1 MKRILLAAV
10 LIALILTTGCK
21 SKDKVHLNIDVNQID
36 EVSITTQ
43 MTNPVAEINLDKD
56 KWEDV
61 IDKLNSYSL
70 KEIKSEDKKGW
81 EYLFNIKTKDEVLQ
95 ISLSEDRI
103 SVGEKEYK
111 CNDYN
116 SEDFIYLFED
126 VDNWIIKLKQES
138 AI

>member
-1 MKRILLAAV
+1 MKRIFLVAV
-10 LIALILTTGCK
+10 LIALILTTGCAN
-21 SKDKVHLNIDVNQID
+21 KDETHLNIDVNQVD

-111 CNDYN
+111 CNDYK
-116 SEDFIYLFED
+116 SEDFIYLFKD
-126 VDNWIIKLKQES
+126 SDN
-138 AI
+138 

>member
-1 MKRILLAAV
+1 MKRIFLVAV

-21 SKDKVHLNIDVNQID
+21 NKDEVHLNIDLNQVNEI
-36 EVSITTQ
+36 SITTQ
-43 MTNPVAEINLDKD
+43 MRDPVAEINLDKD

-81 EYLFNIKTKDEVLQ
+81 EYLFNIKTKDELLQ
-95 ISLSEDRI
+95 ISLSEYRI

-111 CNDYN
+111 CKDYN
-116 SEDFIYLFED
+116 SEDFIYLFND
-126 VDNWIIKLKQES
+126 VGN
-138 AI
+138 

>member
-1 MKRILLAAV
+1 MKRIFLAAV
-10 LIALILTTGCK
+10 LIALILATGCK
-21 SKDKVHLNIDVNQID
+21 NKEEVHLNIDVNQVD

-56 KWEDV
+56 KWDDV

-81 EYLFNIKTKDEVLQ
+81 EYLFNIKIKDEVLQ

-103 SVGEKEYK
+103 SVGEKEYE
-111 CNDYN
+111 CNDYK

-126 VDNWIIKLKQES
+126 SDN
-138 AI
+138 

>member
-1 MKRILLAAV
+1 MKRIILAAV
-10 LIALILTTGCK
+10 LISLILATGCANK
-21 SKDKVHLNIDVNQID
+21 EEVHLNIDVNQVD
-36 EVSITTQ
+36 EISITTQ
-43 MTNPVAEINLDKD
+43 MRDPVAEINLDKD

-103 SVGEKEYK
+103 SVGEKEYE
-111 CNDYN
+111 CNDYK
-116 SEDFIYLFED
+116 SEDFIYLFKD
-126 VDNWIIKLKQES
+126 SDN
-138 AI
+138 

>member
-1 MKRILLAAV
+1 MKRIFLAAV
-10 LIALILTTGCK
+10 LIALILTTGCNNN
-21 SKDKVHLNIDVNQID
+21 DEVHLNIDVNQVD

-56 KWEDV
+56 KWDDV

-81 EYLFNIKTKDEVLQ
+81 EYLFNIKIKDEVLQ

-103 SVGEKEYK
+103 SVGEKEYE
-111 CNDYN
+111 CNDYK

-126 VDNWIIKLKQES
+126 SDN
-138 AI
+138 

>member
-1 MKRILLAAV
+1 MKRIFLAAV
-10 LIALILTTGCK
+10 LITLILTTACANK
-21 SKDKVHLNIDVNQID
+21 EEVHLNIDVDQVD
-36 EVSITTQ
+36 EISITTQ

-56 KWEDV
+56 KWQDV

-81 EYLFNIKTKDEVLQ
+81 EYLFNIKSKDELLQ

-111 CNDYN
+111 CKDYN

-126 VDNWIIKLKQES
+126 VDN
-138 AI
+138 

>member
-1 MKRILLAAV
+1 MKRIFLAAV
-10 LIALILTTGCK
+10 LIALILTTGCAN
-21 SKDKVHLNIDVNQID
+21 KDETHLNIDVDQID
-36 EVSITTQ
+36 EISITTQ

-81 EYLFNIKTKDEVLQ
+81 EYLFNIKTKDELLQ
-95 ISLSEDRI
+95 ISLSEDRMC
-103 SVGEKEYK
+103 VGDKEYK
-111 CNDYN
+111 CKDYN

-126 VDNWIIKLKQES
+126 IDN
-138 AI
+138 

>member
-1 MKRILLAAV
+1 MKRILLASV
-10 LIALILTTGCK
+10 LISLILATGCK
-21 SKDKVHLNIDVNQID
+21 NKEEVHLNIDVNQVD

-43 MTNPVAEINLDKD
+43 MTNPVEEINLDKD

-81 EYLFNIKTKDEVLQ
+81 EYLFNIKTKDELLQ
-95 ISLSEDRI
+95 ISLSEDRM
-103 SVGEKEYK
+103 SVGNKEYK
-111 CNDYN
+111 CKDYN

-126 VDNWIIKLKQES
+126 SDN
-138 AI
+138 

>member
-1 MKRILLAAV
+1 MKRIFLVAV
-10 LIALILTTGCK
+10 LIALILATGCAN
-21 SKDKVHLNIDVNQID
+21 KDETHLNIDVNQVD

-61 IDKLNSYSL
+61 IDKLNSYPL
-70 KEIKSEDKKGW
+70 KEIKPEDKKGW

-103 SVGEKEYK
+103 SVGEKEYECK
-111 CNDYN
+111 DYK
-116 SEDFIYLFED
+116 SEDFIYLFKD
-126 VDNWIIKLKQES
+126 SDN
-138 AI
+138 

>member
-1 MKRILLAAV
+1 MKRIFLAAV
-10 LIALILTTGCK
+10 LIALILATGCK
-21 SKDKVHLNIDVNQID
+21 NKEEVHLNIDVNQVD

-56 KWEDV
+56 KWDDV

-81 EYLFNIKTKDEVLQ
+81 EYLFNIKIKDEVLQ
-95 ISLSEDRI
+95 ISLSEDRM
-103 SVGEKEYK
+103 SVGNKEYK
-111 CNDYN
+111 CKDYN

-126 VDNWIIKLKQES
+126 SDN
-138 AI
+138 

>member
-1 MKRILLAAV
+1 MKRIFLAAI
-10 LIALILTTGCK
+10 LIALILTTGCAN
-21 SKDKVHLNIDVNQID
+21 KDDTHLNIDVNQVD
-36 EVSITTQ
+36 EISITTQ

-81 EYLFNIKTKDEVLQ
+81 EYLFNIKTKKELLQ

-103 SVGEKEYK
+103 SVGDKEYK
-111 CNDYN
+111 CKDYK

-126 VDNWIIKLKQES
+126 NDN
-138 AI
+138 

>member
-1 MKRILLAAV
+1 MKRIFLAAL
-10 LIALILTTGCK
+10 LIALILATGCK
-21 SKDKVHLNIDVNQID
+21 SKEVHLNIDANQVD
-36 EVSITTQ
+36 EISITTQ

-70 KEIKSEDKKGW
+70 NEIKSEDKKGW
-81 EYLFNIKTKDEVLQ
+81 EYLFNIKTKDELLQ

-103 SVGEKEYK
+103 SVGEKEYECK
-111 CNDYN
+111 DYN

-126 VDNWIIKLKQES
+126 SDN
-138 AI
+138 

>member
-1 MKRILLAAV
+1 MKRMFLAAV
-10 LIALILTTGCK
+10 LIALILTTGCANK
-21 SKDKVHLNIDVNQID
+21 EEVHLNIDVDQID
-36 EVSITTQ
+36 EISITTQ
-43 MTNPVAEINLDKD
+43 MRDPVAEINLDKD

-81 EYLFNIKTKDEVLQ
+81 EYLFNIKTKKELLQ

-103 SVGEKEYK
+103 SVGDKEYK
-111 CNDYN
+111 CKDYN

-126 VDNWIIKLKQES
+126 NDN
-138 AI
+138 

>member
-1 MKRILLAAV
+1 MKRLFLAAI
-10 LIALILTTGCK
+10 LIALILATGCAN
-21 SKDKVHLNIDVNQID
+21 KDEVHLNIDVNQVD

-43 MTNPVAEINLDKD
+43 MTNPVEEINLDKD

-81 EYLFNIKTKDEVLQ
+81 DYLFNIKSKDELLQ

-111 CNDYN
+111 CKDYN

-126 VDNWIIKLKQES
+126 VDN
-138 AI
+138 

>member
-1 MKRILLAAV
+1 MKRIFLAAV
-10 LIALILTTGCK
+10 LIALILATGCAN
-21 SKDKVHLNIDVNQID
+21 KDDTHLNIDVNQVD
-36 EVSITTQ
+36 EISITTQ

-81 EYLFNIKTKDEVLQ
+81 EYLFNIKTKKELLQ

-103 SVGEKEYK
+103 SVGDKEYK
-111 CNDYN
+111 CKDYN

-126 VDNWIIKLKQES
+126 NDN
-138 AI
+138 

>member
-1 MKRILLAAV
+1 MKRIFLAAV
-10 LIALILTTGCK
+10 LITLILTTACANK
-21 SKDKVHLNIDVNQID
+21 EEVHLNIDVNQVD

-43 MTNPVAEINLDKD
+43 MTNPVEEINLDKD

-81 EYLFNIKTKDEVLQ
+81 EYLFNIKIKDEVLQ
-95 ISLSEDRI
+95 ISLSEERI

-111 CNDYN
+111 CKDYN

-126 VDNWIIKLKQES
+126 VDN
-138 AI
+138 

>member
-1 MKRILLAAV
+1 MKRIFLAAV
-10 LIALILTTGCK
+10 LIALILTTGCAN
-21 SKDKVHLNIDVNQID
+21 KDETHLNIDVDQID
-36 EVSITTQ
+36 EISITTQ

-56 KWEDV
+56 KWEEV

-95 ISLSEDRI
+95 ISLSEDRMC
-103 SVGEKEYK
+103 VGDKEYK
-111 CNDYN
+111 CKDYN

-126 VDNWIIKLKQES
+126 IDN
-138 AI
+138 